1 MPKVVGVRL
10 RYSKTLW
17 FDPRDLT
24 PGEGDIVIVE
34 TERGQEIGL
43 VQHGPHEVEESALK
57 AELKPVV
64 RIATE
69 EDMNYV
75 IELGE
80 KEKAA
85 MPKFKELIDKNK
97 LEMKPVDIEYLFGG
111 DKIVFYFS
119 AEERVD
125 FRSLV
130 KDLASYFHMR
140 IDMRQV
146 GVRDEARMVGGLGHC
161 GEVLCCARLGGEFAP
176 VSIKMAKDQGLP
188 LNPLKISG
196 RCGRLMCCLRY
207 EVEAYQDFNARSP
220 RKNATVA
227 TPQGDGK
234 VVNIDALREIITL
247 QFHPQDEDAP
257 ERLDVPLCK
266 MNCEKKDG
274 KKCCCSISPENYAEL
289 TEEKEAPI
297 DTFFFPTPS
306 FKTLDSEC
314 PQQKK
319 GNGNEEKGDKDKR
332 THDGEK
338 DRPSRSS
345 RRRRRAK
352 DKSQTAE
359 KENGAS
365 TSARNEK
372 TREQVQGTGKK
383 AEGDKLE
390 KQDKQAHPKRRR
402 RPHKKNDA
410 SGGSQKENERTAQR
424 SEERSSER
432 TNQRQQR
439 PTQQRPAQQKS
450 PQQRPR
456 RNSGQGASAQENR
469 PSARSVEPGQ
479 RIPRR
484 RKRTE

>member
-24 PGEGDIVIVE
+24 PEEGDIVIVD

-43 VQHGPHEVEESALK
+43 VQHGSHDVEESALK

-69 EDMNYV
+69 DDMSYV

-85 MPKFKELIDKNK
+85 MPKFKELIEKNK
-97 LEMKPVDIEYLFGG
+97 LEMKPVDIEYLFDGG
-111 DKIVFYFS
+111 KIVFYFS

-130 KDLASYFHMR
+130 KDLAAYFHMR

-220 RKNATVA
+220 RKNAMVA

-247 QFHPQDEDAP
+247 QFQPHDDDTPD
-257 ERLDVPLCK
+257 RLEVPLCK
-266 MNCEKKDG
+266 MNCEKKEG
-274 KKCCCSISPENYAEL
+274 KKCNCSISAESFAEL
-289 TEEKEAPI
+289 TEEKEVPV
-297 DTFFFPTPS
+297 DSFFFPTPS
-306 FKTLDSEC
+306 FKSLDSNGAQSKSGCQDESD
-314 PQQKK
+314 KK
-319 GNGNEEKGDKDKR
+319 NNGSKE
-332 THDGEK
+332 GEK
-338 DRPSRSS
+338 ERPSRPS
-345 RRRRRAK
+345 RRRRRLK
-352 DKSQTAE
+352 DKSQAP
-359 KENGAS
+359 
-365 TSARNEK
+365 EK
-372 TREQVQGTGKK
+372 TQEKAQEKPLNHEKK
-383 AEGDKLE
+383 ADGE
-390 KQDKQAHPKRRR
+390 KPTHSKRRR
-402 RPHKKNDA
+402 HGGHKKNDA
-410 SGGSQKENERTAQR
+410 QAQGSASKPQQEQNGKGKE
-424 SEERSSER
+424 
-432 TNQRQQR
+432 QR
-439 PTQQRPAQQKS
+439 PQQKAQK
-450 PQQRPR
+450 PTQPKQR
-456 RNSGQGASAQENR
+456 RNAAGDNK
-469 PSARSVEPGQ
+469 PSARTIEAGQ

-484 RKRTE
+484 RNRPEK

>member
-24 PGEGDIVIVE
+24 PEEGDIVIVD

-43 VQHGPHEVEESALK
+43 VQHGSHDVEESALK

-69 EDMNYV
+69 DDMSYV

-85 MPKFKELIDKNK
+85 MPKFKELIEKNK
-97 LEMKPVDIEYLFGG
+97 LEMKPVDIEYLFDGG
-111 DKIVFYFS
+111 KIVFYFS

-130 KDLASYFHMR
+130 KDLAAYFHMR

-220 RKNATVA
+220 RKNAMVA

-247 QFHPQDEDAP
+247 QFQPHDDDTPD
-257 ERLDVPLCK
+257 RLEVPLCK
-266 MNCEKKDG
+266 MNCEKKEG
-274 KKCCCSISPENYAEL
+274 KKCNCSISPESFAEL
-289 TEEKEAPI
+289 TEEKEVPV
-297 DTFFFPTPS
+297 DSFFFPTPS
-306 FKTLDSEC
+306 FKSLDSNG
-314 PQQKK
+314 PQSKSGCQDESDKK
-319 GNGNEEKGDKDKR
+319 NNGSKE
-332 THDGEK
+332 GEK
-338 DRPSRSS
+338 ERPSRPS
-345 RRRRRAK
+345 RRRRRLK
-352 DKSQTAE
+352 DKSQAP
-359 KENGAS
+359 
-365 TSARNEK
+365 EK
-372 TREQVQGTGKK
+372 TQEKAQEKPLNHEKK
-383 AEGDKLE
+383 ADGE
-390 KQDKQAHPKRRR
+390 KPTHSKRRR
-402 RPHKKNDA
+402 HGGHKKNDA
-410 SGGSQKENERTAQR
+410 QAQGSASKPQQEQNGKGKEQKPQQKAQK
-424 SEERSSER
+424 
-432 TNQRQQR
+432 
-439 PTQQRPAQQKS
+439 PTQPKQ
-450 PQQRPR
+450 R
-456 RNSGQGASAQENR
+456 RNAAGDNK
-469 PSARSVEPGQ
+469 PSARTIEAGQ

-484 RKRTE
+484 RNRPEK

>member
-17 FDPRDLT
+17 FDPRELT
-24 PGEGDIVIVE
+24 PEEGDIVIVE

-43 VQHGPHEVEESALK
+43 VQHGPHDVEESALK
-57 AELKPVV
+57 AALKPVV
-64 RIATE
+64 RIAS
-69 EDMNYV
+69 EDDMSYV

-85 MPKFKELIDKNK
+85 MPKFKELIEKNK

-125 FRSLV
+125 FRALV

-220 RKNATVA
+220 RKNALVA
-227 TPQGDGK
+227 TPKGDGK
-234 VVNIDALREIITL
+234 VINIDALREIITL
-247 QFHPQDEDAP
+247 QFQQHDDDGPD
-257 ERLDVPLCK
+257 RIDVPLCK
-266 MNCEKKDG
+266 MNCEKKEG
-274 KKCCCSISPENYAEL
+274 KKCCCSISPENFEEL
-289 TEEKEAPI
+289 TEEKEAPV
-297 DTFFFPTPS
+297 DSFFFPTPT
-306 FKTLDSEC
+306 FKSLDNDCS
-314 PQQKK
+314 QKQK
-319 GNGNEEKGDKDKR
+319 DSCQDDSDKNKNSSK
-332 THDGEK
+332 DGEK
-338 DRPSRSS
+338 ERSSRSG
-345 RRRRRAK
+345 RRRRRSK
-352 DKSQTAE
+352 DKNQTPE
-359 KENGAS
+359 KAQV
-365 TSARNEK
+365 K
-372 TREQVQGTGKK
+372 TQKTQDKAAHQEKK
-383 AEGDKLE
+383 AEGDK
-390 KQDKQAHPKRRR
+390 ATHPKRRR
-402 RPHKKNDA
+402 RNGRKKSDA
-410 SGGSQKENERTAQR
+410 HGSAPKTQQEQISKSSGQQQKGQAKP
-424 SEERSSER
+424 
-432 TNQRQQR
+432 QR
-439 PTQQRPAQQKS
+439 PEQPK
-450 PQQRPR
+450 PR
-456 RNSGQGASAQENR
+456 RNVGGNKQ
-469 PSARSVEPGQ
+469 SARTIEAGQ

-484 RKRTE
+484 RNRSES